1 MTRISPLVFIAIE
14 VAAAITFGSSGRADD
29 EPSPLTIEGYTDQL
43 SYRAGEV
50 VRFSVSTTVGRY
62 SMEIDRLGAETKTV
76 YRKFD
81 LPGAS
86 HPIPEDASSNGC
98 RWPVA
103 HSLTVP
109 ADWQSGYYNVRLRVA
124 DNGGKFVGRNRR
136 TAEFDLFFIV
146 RPAQPGKTTPILLQL
161 CTNTYE
167 EFGGKHTVVGY
178 ECDGCEFELKDGLPI
193 PTGRDGTPEGFV
205 ILGTCPA
212 RRHPADALWY
222 DRFPRDPTGAPTQ
235 GAAVFGVYV
244 KGGTVV
250 ATRSTDWAHGLKGG
264 DPVVERIT
272 RNVLDR
278 LAK

>member
-1 MTRISPLVFIAIE
+1 MTRISPLVFTAI
-14 VAAAITFGSSGRADD
+14 VAAAVMTIVSSGRTAD

-43 SYRAGEV
+43 SYRPGEV
-50 VRFSVSTTVGRY
+50 VRFHISTTAGRY

-76 YRKFD
+76 YRKSD

-103 HSLTVP
+103 HSVTVP
-109 ADWQSGYYNVRLRVA
+109 ADWRSGYYNVRLRVA

-136 TAEFDLFFIV
+136 TAEIDLF
-146 RPAQPGKTTPILLQL
+146 
-161 CTNTYE
+161 
-167 EFGGKHTVVGY
+167 
-178 ECDGCEFELKDGLPI
+178 
-193 PTGRDGTPEGFV
+193 
-205 ILGTCPA
+205 
-212 RRHPADALWY
+212 LWY
-222 DRFPRDPTGAPTQ
+222 DRFPRDSTGAPTQ

-250 ATRSTDWAHGLKGG
+250 TTGWTNWAHGLKGG
-264 DPVVERIT
+264 DAVVERIT